1 MSHFGI
7 NVFTFYK
14 QFYPKK
20 MGEYKNHLSLD
31 HEINKYNDSLND
43 LFDKYIP
50 TNQPKLNLN
59 PIIDPTVKIKR
70 KTICSIKKHKLLLN
84 SCSLNK
90 SLYKLSEKSAIKKPS
105 GKKYYLTRNPSR
117 DNHFETPNNKHNSNT
132 NSPKKTND
140 NKTHQRNLTNPSI
153 HVNTKNHLNK
163 NVHTTPISKHHN
175 IIIHTPLYLT
185 PDFVDNNYEQTIKT
199 KTSMK
204 LGNLLEKWK
213 IETKEIE
220 KDTRTLN
227 NVIRSKKKSIS
238 PFTNKKK
245 ERIITRTEV
254 NQEAKKF
261 KDLFKKFMKK
271 DKHLNKV
278 SGDCIYRNRKMYY
291 NCYIKNQPKE
301 YSFLSHKEK
310 KDL

>member
-1 MSHFGI
+1 M
-7 NVFTFYK
+7 
-14 QFYPKK
+14 
-20 MGEYKNHLSLD
+20 
-31 HEINKYNDSLND
+31 
-43 LFDKYIP
+43 
-50 TNQPKLNLN
+50 
-59 PIIDPTVKIKR
+59 
-70 KTICSIKKHKLLLN
+70 
-84 SCSLNK
+84 NK

-204 LGNLLEKWK
+204 LEIYWK
-213 IETKEIE
+213 NG
-220 KDTRTLN
+220 R
-227 NVIRSKKKSIS
+227 
-238 PFTNKKK
+238 
-245 ERIITRTEV
+245 
-254 NQEAKKF
+254 
-261 KDLFKKFMKK
+261 
-271 DKHLNKV
+271 
-278 SGDCIYRNRKMYY
+278 
-291 NCYIKNQPKE
+291 
-301 YSFLSHKEK
+301 
-310 KDL
+310 